1 MVLGERLA
9 QELKE
14 LSTKLNNEG
23 KLLSKTQLEGTTGHF
38 EHVSG
43 RIS

>member
-1 MVLGERLA
+1 MVLEERLA

-14 LSTKLNNEG
+14 LYTTLNNEG
-23 KLLSKTQLEGTTGHF
+23 KLLSKPNWRGITRHF
-38 EHVSG
+38 ESVSA

>member
-14 LSTKLNNEG
+14 LYTTLNTEG
-23 KLLSKTQLEGTTGHF
+23 KLLSKTQLEG
-38 EHVSG
+38 
-43 RIS
+43 